1 MIEFGALISG
11 LGTSLE
17 IAKTFSTLKGE
28 NERAIAV
35 AELTRSIAD
44 AQAQLLATM
53 NECFK
58 LTAENQELKKQLEK
72 NHKFERYALCPTS
85 TNSIVLALKD
95 EFVTAEEPMHY
106 ICVNCRDDGVFSP
119 LSHTREMEYYCT
131 KTGCEFGKNHINK
144 KRGGMFISSH

>member
-72 NHKFERYALCPTS
+72 EHKFGRYSLCPTS
-85 TNSIVLALKD
+85 TNSIVLALKS
-95 EFVTAEEPMHY
+95 EFVTPEEPMHY
-106 ICVNCRDDGVFSP
+106 ICVNCREAGVFSP
-119 LSHTREMEYYCT
+119 LSHTPKMEYYCT
-131 KTGCEFGKNHINK
+131 KTGCDFGRHQINK
-144 KRGGMFISSH
+144 KQVGIAI